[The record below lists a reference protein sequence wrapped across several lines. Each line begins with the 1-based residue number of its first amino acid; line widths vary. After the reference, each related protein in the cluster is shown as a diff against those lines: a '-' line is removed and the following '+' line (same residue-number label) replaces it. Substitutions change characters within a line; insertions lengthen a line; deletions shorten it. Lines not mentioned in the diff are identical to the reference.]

1 MYSGHRGHYS
11 YTSNDYVVEPEIHEE
26 KVFQLPHNKR
36 TID

>member
-1 MYSGHRGHYS
+1 MYSGHRVDNR